1 MNRSRF
7 DQLHNRGRRYRYR
20 VTFYQCGVYGLE
32 PEYYRTK
39 AEANRAA
46 VEFLQ
51 SFRGA
56 LKAGHR
62 YSGSI
67 YRDGYARIVHGA
79 ATEALAE
86 VHKIDHNL
94 KVTT

>member
-1 MNRSRF
+1 MSKHQTNI
-7 DQLHNRGRRYRYR
+7 RGYDRYK
-20 VTFYQCGVYGLE
+20 VTFYQCGVYGIE

-51 SFRGA
+51 SFERA
-56 LKAGHR
+56 LAHGHR
-62 YSGSI
+62 YSGSV
-67 YRDGYARIVHGA
+67 YRNGYAAIVDRMN

-86 VHKIDHNL
+86 VHKL